1 MYKIRYLPLARKDL
15 TEIITYISDHLKSP
29 KAAMDLL
36 NSFDE
41 SISKLEQFPYMCKV
55 YQPIKEL
62 ESEYRLLPVKN
73 YAVFYVVKENVAEVH
88 RIVYAKMDLSKI
100 IKWYIGNVDSIPLVV

>member
-1 MYKIRYLPLARKDL
+1 MHKIRYLPLARRDL
-15 TEIITYISDHLKSP
+15 TEIIVYISDHLKSP

-41 SISKLEQFPYMCKV
+41 SISKLEQFPYMFRV

-62 ESEYRLLPVKN
+62 ENEYRLLPVNN
-73 YAVFYVVKENVAEVH
+73 YAVFYVVKENIVEIH
-88 RIVYAKMDLSKI
+88 RIVYAKMDLAKI
-100 IKWYIGNVDSIPLVV
+100 IK